1 MTDEPAC
8 RIDGTA
14 QGRSSRRGF
23 LARTA
28 ALGAAAAVGSRPLA
42 GASAAASAGD
52 GDLSPIGLE
61 EHYATPELLRRNG
74 IRIPRARLVD
84 ALTDVGAGRIAAMD
98 EAGIAMQVLSAMTPG
113 AQELPGAE
121 GVAFARRLNRW
132 IAAEVV
138 SRWPDRFRAFAALPM
153 RSPEA
158 AADELERAVRDDGLA
173 GCMTYG
179 TIGGRFLDHA
189 DFEPVLARA
198 EALGAPVYIHPASPS
213 PAIRE
218 LYYDGLGDAWVSR
231 ILAGPGYGWHQEVA
245 LQCLRM
251 IAAGVFDRFP
261 GLQIVVGHMGEGLPF
276 WYWRL
281 GDDLAR
287 ATRGRLRKPV
297 QRYLHDNFRITTSA
311 FFRDELL
318 ALALSVM
325 GEDRVL
331 FAVDYPFASNR
342 AGADW
347 LRSADIPR
355 RVKEKIAFGNARRL
369 LNVGP

>member
-8 RIDGTA
+8 RT
-14 QGRSSRRGF
+14 GRAAKGSSSRRGF
-23 LARTA
+23 LARA
-28 ALGAAAAVGSRPLA
+28 AVLGAAAAVGPPLA
-42 GASAAASAGD
+42 RASAAAPAGNGELSA
-52 GDLSPIGLE
+52 IGIE
-61 EHYATPELLRRNG
+61 EHYATPELLRLNG

-113 AQELPGAE
+113 AQELPGAG
-121 GVAFARRLNRW
+121 GVAFARGLNRW
-132 IAAEVV
+132 IAGEVV
-138 SRWPDRFRAFAALPM
+138 ARRPDRFRAFAVLPM
-153 RSPEA
+153 QDPEA
-158 AADELERAVRDDGLA
+158 AADELERAVRDDGLV

-179 TIGGRFLDHA
+179 AIGGRFLDHA
-189 DFEPVLARA
+189 AFEPVLARA
-198 EALGAPVYIHPASPS
+198 EALGVPVYIHPASPA
-213 PAIRE
+213 PEIRR

-251 IAAGVFDRFP
+251 IVAGVFDRFP

-287 ATRGRLRKPV
+287 ATRDRLRKPV
-297 QRYLHDNFRITTSA
+297 RQYLHDNFRITTSA

-318 ALALSVM
+318 ALALAVM
-325 GEDRVL
+325 GEDRIL
-331 FAVDYPFASNR
+331 FAVDYPFAGNR

-355 RVKEKIAFGNARRL
+355 RVREKIASGNARRL
-369 LNVGP
+369 LNLGP

>member
-8 RIDGTA
+8 RTDRARGSLT
-14 QGRSSRRGF
+14 RRGF
-23 LARTA
+23 LARAA
-28 ALGAAAAVGSRPLA
+28 ALGAAVAVAPPLA
-42 GASAAASAGD
+42 RASAGD
-52 GDLSPIGLE
+52 GDLSPIGIE
-61 EHYATPELLRRNG
+61 EHYATPELLRLNG

-121 GVAFARRLNRW
+121 SVEFARRLNRW
-132 IAAEVV
+132 IAGEVV
-138 SRWPDRFRAFAALPM
+138 SRWPERFRAFAVLPM
-153 RSPEA
+153 QDPEA
-158 AADELERAVRDDGLA
+158 AADELERAVREDGLV

-179 TIGGRFLDHA
+179 AIGGRFLDHA
-189 DFEPVLARA
+189 AFEPVLARA
-198 EALGAPVYIHPASPS
+198 EALGVPVYIHPASPS
-213 PAIRE
+213 PEIKR

-251 IAAGVFDRFP
+251 IVAGVFDRFP

-276 WYWRL
+276 YYWRL

-287 ATRGRLRKPV
+287 ATKDRLRKPV
-297 QRYLHDNFRITTSA
+297 QQYLHDNFWITTSA

-318 ALALSVM
+318 ALALAVM

-331 FAVDYPFASNR
+331 FAVDYPFASNK

-347 LRSADIPR
+347 FRAVDLPR
-355 RVKEKIAFGNARRL
+355 TAKEKIAHRNARRL
-369 LNVGP
+369 LGIPPT